1 MIGVVIT
8 GHGNYASG
16 LLNAVHLVAGEQEAM
31 KAVDFVKGMST
42 AELEKELAEAA
53 GELGTRQILIL
64 ADLVGGSPFNTAS
77 MLRGKLEGK
86 QVKILAGTNM
96 AMAVETVFARG
107 AMELDSLAADVLG
120 MGAQGIMDLDQLL
133 AGNGEP
139 EGEGL

>member
-1 MIGVVIT
+1 MT

-16 LLNAVHLVAGEQEAM
+16 LLSAVHLVAGEQEAM
-31 KAVDFVKGMST
+31 EAVDFVKGMST
-42 AELEKELAEAA
+42 AELEKKLTEAVE
-53 GELGTRQILIL
+53 GLGTEQVLIL

-96 AMAVETVFARG
+96 AMVVETVFARG
-107 AMELDSLAADVLG
+107 AMDFDSLIGDVLG

-133 AGNGEP
+133 AGNAEP